1 VLRLAG
7 NFGVEMG
14 HYEVSVAVA
23 AQHLLPALD
32 ASPEATVLAD
42 GLSCRTQVADLRNR
56 RALHLAQLLD
66 R

>member
-1 VLRLAG
+1 
-7 NFGVEMG
+7 
-14 HYEVSVAVA
+14 VA

-56 RALHLAQLLD
+56 RSLHLAPLLD